1 MIKAEFLKAGMIVR
15 FGKDFCKVVSSIYHK
30 ATAKMGSMVHSKLR
44 NLQTGTT
51 EERRFS
57 PDEKLEDIIPEMITM
72 QYLYSDEK
80 NYVFMNPD
88 TFEQIN
94 FDKKAI
100 GQKGG
105 YLKENMQIPVEFYEE
120 NPLDIIFPSV
130 VEMKVIST
138 GAGLKG
144 QAESTHKE
152 AVLENS
158 ISVMVPQFIKT
169 GDTIRV
175 EVETNHYLE
184 RVTEKP
190 RS

>member
-1 MIKAEFLKAGMIVR
+1 MLKAEFLRSGLIIR
-15 FGKDFCKVVSSIYHK
+15 LEGKFYKVISSIYHK
-30 ATAKMGSMVHSKLR
+30 ATAKMGSMAHSKLR
-44 NLQTGTT
+44 NLETGTT

-57 PDEKLEDIIPEMITM
+57 PDEKLEDIVPERITM
-72 QYLYSDEK
+72 QYVYSDEK

-88 TFEQIN
+88 TFEQITLE
-94 FDKKAI
+94 KKAT
-100 GQKGG
+100 GQRGA
-105 YLKENMQIPVEFYEE
+105 YLKENINLPVEFYEDK
-120 NPLDIIFPSV
+120 PLDIIFPEV

-144 QAESTHKE
+144 QAESTYKE
-152 AVLENS
+152 AVLENG